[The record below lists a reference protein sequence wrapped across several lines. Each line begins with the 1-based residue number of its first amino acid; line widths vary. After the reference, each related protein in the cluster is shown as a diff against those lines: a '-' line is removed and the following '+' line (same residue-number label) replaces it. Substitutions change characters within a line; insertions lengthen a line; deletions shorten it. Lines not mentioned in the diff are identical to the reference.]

1 MSEATPHISDDKLES
16 PDNLQTLD
24 KVTKI
29 LERQDA
35 NQNEEAKDQS
45 VDIEEQDIDTGEEYE
60 DSYEDSSEEYE
71 AESYE
76 SEEDSELYADEQI
89 ESNLEGESEA
99 ERLYRVKVD
108 GQEFDVPLEELRNG
122 YSRQQHFTK
131 QSQKLAE
138 ERKQFDSEF
147 QQVQEERQQYVQLLS
162 ALENQLKDFDTLDEP
177 DWTALYEQN
186 PVEASR
192 QQHEWNTFQ
201 TDRKAKIEAAQQEK
215 ARLAQIEQKERMEQ
229 MQTLISEET
238 HKLTEVIPEW
248 KDQKR
253 ATKERTELKNYL
265 LNQGV
270 SEDEI
275 SALVKADHV
284 KVLRKAMLY
293 DKGKTKVSK
302 QKNNPQKRTRV
313 MKSGAKLAPK
323 VQDKYKKATSSLK
336 KSGKWQDAHQA
347 VSMLLNE

>member
-1 MSEATPHISDDKLES
+1 MY
-16 PDNLQTLD
+16 Q
-24 KVTKI
+24 
-29 LERQDA
+29 
-35 NQNEEAKDQS
+35 
-45 VDIEEQDIDTGEEYE
+45 
-60 DSYEDSSEEYE
+60 
-71 AESYE
+71 
-76 SEEDSELYADEQI
+76 
-89 ESNLEGESEA
+89 
-99 ERLYRVKVD
+99 
-108 GQEFDVPLEELRNG
+108 
-122 YSRQQHFTK
+122 
-131 QSQKLAE
+131 
-138 ERKQFDSEF
+138 
-147 QQVQEERQQYVQLLS
+147 
-162 ALENQLKDFDTLDEP
+162 
-177 DWTALYEQN
+177 QN
-186 PVEASR
+186 PVEASQ
-192 QQHEWNTFQ
+192 QQHEWNAFQ

-238 HKLTEVIPEW
+238 HRLTEVIPEW

-293 DKGKTKVSK
+293 DKGKRKVSN

-323 VQDKYKKATSSLK
+323 VQDKYKKATSNLK

>member
-1 MSEATPHISDDKLES
+1 MSEATPHIADEPLES

-29 LERQDA
+29 LERQNA
-35 NQNEEAKDQS
+35 NQNEEAQDQDQS
-45 VDIEEQDIDTGEEYE
+45 VETQDVDTGEEYE
-60 DSYEDSSEEYE
+60 DSYEDNSEEYE

-138 ERKQFDSEF
+138 EKKVFESEF

-162 ALENQLKDFDTLDEP
+162 ALENQLKDFDSVEEP
-177 DWTALYEQN
+177 DWTTLYQQN
-186 PVEASR
+186 PVEASQ
-192 QQHEWNTFQ
+192 QQHEWNAFQ

-238 HKLTEVIPEW
+238 HRLTEVIPEW

-293 DKGKTKVSK
+293 DKGKRKVSN

-323 VQDKYKKATSSLK
+323 VQDKYKKATSNLK
-336 KSGKWQDAHQA
+336 KSGKWQDAASA

>member
-1 MSEATPHISDDKLES
+1 MSEATPHIADEPLES

-29 LERQDA
+29 LERQNA
-35 NQNEEAKDQS
+35 NQNEEAQDQS
-45 VDIEEQDIDTGEEYE
+45 VETQDVDTGEEYE
-60 DSYEDSSEEYE
+60 DSYEDSSDEYE

-89 ESNLEGESEA
+89 ESDSESTPEA
-99 ERLYRVKVD
+99 EPLYRVKID
-108 GQEFDVPLEELRNG
+108 GEEFDVPLDELRNG

-138 ERKQFDSEF
+138 EKKVFATEF

-162 ALENQLKDFDTLDEP
+162 ALESQIKNMDSQPEP
-177 DWTALYEQN
+177 DWDTLYETD
-186 PVEASR
+186 PIEASR
-192 QQHEWNTFQ
+192 QQHEWNRFNQ
-201 TDRKAKIEAAQQEK
+201 AKNEKLQAAQAEK
-215 ARLAQIEQKERMEQ
+215 QRVAQIEQREQMEQ
-229 MQTLISEET
+229 YKTLLSQEAQR
-238 HKLTEVIPEW
+238 LQEVIPEW

-253 ATKERTELKNYL
+253 AAKEQQDLKKYL
-265 LNQGV
+265 INQGV
-270 SEDEI
+270 SEEEV

-293 DKGKTKVSK
+293 DKGKRKVSN

-323 VQDKYKKATSSLK
+323 VQDKYKKATSNLK

>member
-1 MSEATPHISDDKLES
+1 MSEATPHIADEPLES

-29 LERQDA
+29 LERQNA
-35 NQNEEAKDQS
+35 NQNEEAQDQS
-45 VDIEEQDIDTGEEYE
+45 VETQDVDTGEEYE
-60 DSYEDSSEEYE
+60 DSYEDSSDEYE

-76 SEEDSELYADEQI
+76 SEEDSELFADEQI
-89 ESNLEGESEA
+89 ESDSESTPEA
-99 ERLYRVKVD
+99 EPLYRVKID
-108 GQEFDVPLEELRNG
+108 GEEFDVPLDELRNG

-138 ERKQFDSEF
+138 EKKVFATEF

-162 ALENQLKDFDTLDEP
+162 ALESQIKNMDSQPEP
-177 DWTALYEQN
+177 DWDTLYETD
-186 PVEASR
+186 PIEASR
-192 QQHEWNTFQ
+192 QQHEWNRFNQ
-201 TDRKAKIEAAQQEK
+201 AKNEKLQAAQAEK
-215 ARLAQIEQKERMEQ
+215 QRVAQIEQREQMEQ
-229 MQTLISEET
+229 YKTLLSHEAQR
-238 HKLTEVIPEW
+238 LQEVIPEW

-253 ATKERTELKNYL
+253 AAKEQQDLKKYL
-265 LNQGV
+265 INQGV
-270 SEDEI
+270 SEEEV

-293 DKGKTKVSK
+293 DKGKRKVSN

-323 VQDKYKKATSSLK
+323 VQDKFKKATSNLK

>member
-1 MSEATPHISDDKLES
+1 MSEATPHIADEPLES

-29 LERQDA
+29 LERQNA
-35 NQNEEAKDQS
+35 NQNEEAQDQS
-45 VDIEEQDIDTGEEYE
+45 VETQDVDTGEEYE
-60 DSYEDSSEEYE
+60 DSYEDSSDEYE

-89 ESNLEGESEA
+89 ESDSESTPEA
-99 ERLYRVKVD
+99 EPLYRVKID
-108 GQEFDVPLEELRNG
+108 GEEFDVPLDELRNG

-138 ERKQFDSEF
+138 EKKVFATEF

-162 ALENQLKDFDTLDEP
+162 ALESQIKNMDSQPEP
-177 DWTALYEQN
+177 DWDTLYETD
-186 PVEASR
+186 PIEASR
-192 QQHEWNTFQ
+192 QQHEWNRFNQ
-201 TDRKAKIEAAQQEK
+201 AKNEKLQAAQAEK
-215 ARLAQIEQKERMEQ
+215 QRVAQIEQREQMEQ
-229 MQTLISEET
+229 YKTLLSQEAQR
-238 HKLTEVIPEW
+238 LQEVIPEW

-253 ATKERTELKNYL
+253 AAKEQQDLKKYL
-265 LNQGV
+265 INQGV
-270 SEDEI
+270 SEEEV

-293 DKGKTKVSK
+293 DKGKRKVSN

-323 VQDKYKKATSSLK
+323 VQDKFKKATSNLK

>member
-1 MSEATPHISDDKLES
+1 MNEATPHIADVPLES
-16 PDNLQTLD
+16 PDSLQTLD

-29 LERQDA
+29 LERQDVT
-35 NQNEEAKDQS
+35 QNKVAQDQDQS
-45 VDIEEQDIDTGEEYE
+45 VETQEVDTGEEYE
-60 DSYEDSSEEYE
+60 DSYEDNSEELE

-89 ESNLEGESEA
+89 ESDSESTPEA
-99 ERLYRVKVD
+99 EPLYRVKID
-108 GQEFDVPLEELRNG
+108 GEEFDVPLNELRNG

-138 ERKQFDSEF
+138 EKKVFESEF

-162 ALENQLKDFDTLDEP
+162 ALEGQIKNMDSQPEP
-177 DWTALYEQN
+177 DWDTLYETD
-186 PVEASR
+186 PIEASR
-192 QQHEWNTFQ
+192 QQHEWNRFNQ
-201 TDRKAKIEAAQQEK
+201 AKNEKLQAAQAEK
-215 ARLAQIEQKERMEQ
+215 QRVAQIEQREQMEQ
-229 MQTLISEET
+229 YKTLLSHET
-238 HKLTEVIPEW
+238 QRLQEVIPEW

-253 ATKERTELKNYL
+253 AAKEQQDLKKYL
-265 LNQGV
+265 INQGV
-270 SEDEI
+270 SEEEV

-293 DKGKTKVSK
+293 DKGKRKVSN

-323 VQDKYKKATSSLK
+323 VQDKYKKATSNLK
-336 KSGKWQDAHQA
+336 KSGKWQDAASA

>member
-1 MSEATPHISDDKLES
+1 MSEATPHISDDTTES

-29 LERQDA
+29 LERQNA

-60 DSYEDSSEEYE
+60 DSYEDNSEEYE

-89 ESNLEGESEA
+89 ESDSESTPEA
-99 ERLYRVKVD
+99 EPLYRVKVD
-108 GQEFDVPLEELRNG
+108 GEEFDVPLDELRNG

-131 QSQKLAE
+131 QSQKLAQ
-138 ERKQFDSEF
+138 ERKQFDAEF
-147 QQVQEERQQYVQLLS
+147 RQVQEERQQYVQLLS
-162 ALENQLKDFDTLDEP
+162 ALESQIQNMDSQPEP
-177 DWTALYEQN
+177 DWDSLYESD
-186 PVEASR
+186 PIEASR
-192 QQHEWNTFQ
+192 QQHEWNRFNL
-201 TDRKAKIEAAQQEK
+201 AKNEKLQAAQAEK
-215 ARLAQIEQKERMEQ
+215 QRVAQIEQREQMEQ
-229 MQTLISEET
+229 YKTLLSQEAQRL
-238 HKLTEVIPEW
+238 KEVIPEW
-248 KDQKR
+248 KDEKR

-265 LNQGV
+265 LKQGV
-270 SEDEI
+270 SEEEV

-293 DKGKTKVSK
+293 DKGKRKVSN
-302 QKNNPQKRTRV
+302 QKNNPTRRTRV

-323 VQDKYKKATSSLK
+323 VQDKYKKATSNLK
-336 KSGKWQDAHQA
+336 KSGKWQDAAQA

>member
-1 MSEATPHISDDKLES
+1 MSEATPHIADEPLES

-29 LERQDA
+29 LERQNA
-35 NQNEEAKDQS
+35 NQNEEAQDQS
-45 VDIEEQDIDTGEEYE
+45 VETQDVDTGEEYE
-60 DSYEDSSEEYE
+60 DSYEDSSDEYE

-89 ESNLEGESEA
+89 ESDSESTPEA
-99 ERLYRVKVD
+99 EPLYRVKID
-108 GQEFDVPLEELRNG
+108 GEEFDVPLDELRNG

-138 ERKQFDSEF
+138 EKKVFATEF

-162 ALENQLKDFDTLDEP
+162 ALESQIKNMDSQPEP
-177 DWTALYEQN
+177 DWDTLYETD
-186 PVEASR
+186 PIEASR
-192 QQHEWNTFQ
+192 QQHEWNRFNQ
-201 TDRKAKIEAAQQEK
+201 AKNEKLQAAQAEK
-215 ARLAQIEQKERMEQ
+215 QRVAQIEQREQMEQ
-229 MQTLISEET
+229 YKTLLSHEAQR
-238 HKLTEVIPEW
+238 LQEVIPEW

-253 ATKERTELKNYL
+253 AAKEQQDLKKYL
-265 LNQGV
+265 INQGV
-270 SEDEI
+270 SEEEV

-293 DKGKTKVSK
+293 DKGKRKVSN

-323 VQDKYKKATSSLK
+323 VQDKYKKATSNLK

>member
-1 MSEATPHISDDKLES
+1 MSEATPHIADVPLES

-29 LERQDA
+29 LERQDV
-35 NQNEEAKDQS
+35 NQNQVAQDQEQS
-45 VDIEEQDIDTGEEYE
+45 VEAQEVDTGEEYE
-60 DSYEDSSEEYE
+60 DSYEDNSEEYE

-76 SEEDSELYADEQI
+76 NEEDSELYADEQI
-89 ESNLEGESEA
+89 ESDSESTPEA
-99 ERLYRVKVD
+99 EPLYRVKID
-108 GQEFDVPLEELRNG
+108 GEEFDVPLNELRNG

-138 ERKQFDSEF
+138 EKKVFESEF

-162 ALENQLKDFDTLDEP
+162 ALEGQLKDFDSVEEP
-177 DWTALYEQN
+177 DWTTLYQQN
-186 PVEASR
+186 PVEASQ
-192 QQHEWNTFQ
+192 QQHEWNAFQ

-238 HKLTEVIPEW
+238 HRLTEVIPEW

-293 DKGKTKVSK
+293 DKGKRKVSN

-323 VQDKYKKATSSLK
+323 VQDKYKKATSNLK
-336 KSGKWQDAHQA
+336 KSGKWQDAASA

>member
-1 MSEATPHISDDKLES
+1 MSEATPHIADEPLES

-29 LERQDA
+29 LERQNA
-35 NQNEEAKDQS
+35 NQNEEAQDQDQS
-45 VDIEEQDIDTGEEYE
+45 VEAQEVDTGEEYE
-60 DSYEDSSEEYE
+60 DSYEDNSEEYE

-138 ERKQFDSEF
+138 EKKVFESEF

-162 ALENQLKDFDTLDEP
+162 ALENQLKDFDSVEEP
-177 DWTALYEQN
+177 DWTTLYQQN
-186 PVEASR
+186 PVEAS
-192 QQHEWNTFQ
+192 QKQHEWNAFQ

-238 HKLTEVIPEW
+238 HRLTEVIPEW

-293 DKGKTKVSK
+293 DKGKRKVSK

-323 VQDKYKKATSSLK
+323 VQDKFKKATSNLK
-336 KSGKWQDAHQA
+336 KSGKWQDAASA

>member
-1 MSEATPHISDDKLES
+1 MSEATPHIADEPLES

-29 LERQDA
+29 LERQNA
-35 NQNEEAKDQS
+35 NQNEEAQDQS
-45 VDIEEQDIDTGEEYE
+45 VETQDVDTGEEYE

-76 SEEDSELYADEQI
+76 NEEDSELYADEQI
-89 ESNLEGESEA
+89 ESDSESTPEA
-99 ERLYRVKVD
+99 EPLYRVKID
-108 GQEFDVPLEELRNG
+108 GEEFDVPLDELRNG

-138 ERKQFDSEF
+138 EKKVFATEF

-162 ALENQLKDFDTLDEP
+162 ALESQIKNMDSQPEP
-177 DWTALYEQN
+177 DWDTLYETD
-186 PVEASR
+186 PIEASR
-192 QQHEWNTFQ
+192 QQHEWNRFNQ
-201 TDRKAKIEAAQQEK
+201 AKNEKLQAAQAEK
-215 ARLAQIEQKERMEQ
+215 QRVAQIEQREQMEQ
-229 MQTLISEET
+229 YKTLLSQEAQR
-238 HKLTEVIPEW
+238 LQEVIPEW

-253 ATKERTELKNYL
+253 AAKEQQDLKKYL
-265 LNQGV
+265 INQGV
-270 SEDEI
+270 SEEEV

-293 DKGKTKVSK
+293 DKGKRKVSN

-323 VQDKYKKATSSLK
+323 VQDKFKKATSNLK

>member
-1 MSEATPHISDDKLES
+1 MSEATPHIADEPLES

-29 LERQDA
+29 LERQNA
-35 NQNEEAKDQS
+35 NQNEEAQDQS
-45 VDIEEQDIDTGEEYE
+45 VETQDVDTGEEYE
-60 DSYEDSSEEYE
+60 DSYEDSSDEYE

-89 ESNLEGESEA
+89 ESDSESTPEA
-99 ERLYRVKVD
+99 EPLYRVKID
-108 GQEFDVPLEELRNG
+108 GEEFDVPLDELRNG

-138 ERKQFDSEF
+138 EKKVFATEF

-162 ALENQLKDFDTLDEP
+162 ALESQIKNMDSQPEP
-177 DWTALYEQN
+177 DWDTLYETD
-186 PVEASR
+186 PIEASR
-192 QQHEWNTFQ
+192 QQHEWNRFNQ
-201 TDRKAKIEAAQQEK
+201 AKNEKLQAAQAEK
-215 ARLAQIEQKERMEQ
+215 QRVAQIEQREQMEQ
-229 MQTLISEET
+229 YKTLLSHEAQR
-238 HKLTEVIPEW
+238 LQEVIPEW

-253 ATKERTELKNYL
+253 AAKEQQDLKKYL
-265 LNQGV
+265 INQGV
-270 SEDEI
+270 SEEEV

-293 DKGKTKVSK
+293 DKGKRKVSN

-323 VQDKYKKATSSLK
+323 VQDKFKKATSNLK

>member
-1 MSEATPHISDDKLES
+1 MSEATPHIAEEPLES

-29 LERQDA
+29 LERQNA
-35 NQNEEAKDQS
+35 NQNEEAQDQS
-45 VDIEEQDIDTGEEYE
+45 VETQDVDTGEEYE
-60 DSYEDSSEEYE
+60 DSYEDSSDEYE

-89 ESNLEGESEA
+89 ESDSESTPEA
-99 ERLYRVKVD
+99 EPLYRVKID
-108 GQEFDVPLEELRNG
+108 GEEFDVPLDELRNG

-138 ERKQFDSEF
+138 EKKVFATEF

-162 ALENQLKDFDTLDEP
+162 ALESQIKNMDSQPEP
-177 DWTALYEQN
+177 DWDTLYETD
-186 PVEASR
+186 PIEASR
-192 QQHEWNTFQ
+192 QQHEWNRFNQ
-201 TDRKAKIEAAQQEK
+201 AKNEKLQAAQAEK
-215 ARLAQIEQKERMEQ
+215 QRVAQIEQREQMEQ
-229 MQTLISEET
+229 YKTLLSHEAQR
-238 HKLTEVIPEW
+238 LQEVIPEW

-253 ATKERTELKNYL
+253 AAKEQQDLKKYL
-265 LNQGV
+265 INQGV
-270 SEDEI
+270 SEEEV

-293 DKGKTKVSK
+293 DKGKRKVSN

-323 VQDKYKKATSSLK
+323 VQDKFKKATSNLK

>member
-138 ERKQFDSEF
+138 ERKQFDAEF

-192 QQHEWNTFQ
+192 QQHEWNAFQ

-293 DKGKTKVSK
+293 DKGKRKVSK
-302 QKNNPQKRTRV
+302 QKNNPTRRTRV